1 VLQIPTTTYG
11 LARPHRAG
19 EPPAP
24 GDAAKQLLP
33 SLFAILA
40 VLTALAIPV
49 LLILWRLHRP
59 YQ

>member
-1 VLQIPTTTYG
+1 